1 MTYNV
6 QVHIYSRQACNKRLG
21 GTVVEFW
28 ARRCR
33 TDAAA
38 ASLVVEVDRGGACG
52 RVCPVSGRHASAC
65 PSRLDWERSREGKTT
80 YALTWFGLLY
90 HHLSDFYTLRP
101 PPPPCASLPSC
112 HPSFSSLLVLLVL
125 LLSASAT
132 GPALPPPRPGS
143 GQLQLRPALM
153 TARHDVA
160 CIRSGSSIAR
170 TRQREARH
178 LEESASRENHH
189 RHT

>member
-1 MTYNV
+1 MSSGPEDAARMPQLPPSSSRWTVVGRAAECVQSADGMHQRV
-6 QVHIYSRQACNKRLG
+6 QVGWIGREVGKGRL
-21 GTVVEFW
+21 
-28 ARRCR
+28 
-33 TDAAA
+33 
-38 ASLVVEVDRGGACG
+38 
-52 RVCPVSGRHASAC
+52 PV
-65 PSRLDWERSREGKTT
+65 PTRSH
-80 YALTWFGLLY
+80 GLAFFTII
-90 HHLSDFYTLRP
+90 SPTFYTLRP

-112 HPSFSSLLVLLVL
+112 HPSFFSLLVLLVLLVL

>member
-6 QVHIYSRQACNKRLG
+6 QVYSRQACNKRLG

-101 PPPPCASLPSC
+101 PPPCASLPSC

-132 GPALPPPRPGS
+132 GPALPPRPGS